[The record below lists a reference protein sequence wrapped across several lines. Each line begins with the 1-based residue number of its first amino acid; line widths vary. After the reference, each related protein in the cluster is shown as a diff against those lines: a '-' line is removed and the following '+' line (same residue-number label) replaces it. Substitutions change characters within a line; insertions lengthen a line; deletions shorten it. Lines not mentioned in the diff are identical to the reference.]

1 MSSFNECASSMDIS
15 FTPIEL
21 MEDNTLFNHP
31 PPGIVEALTTDIIDI
46 IMLVKHVLYRL
57 KFRTNLQILPT
68 TRLVTITAAM
78 DLEKAISVRS
88 YLNKGAVVMTMFL
101 DKLKIGLVFEYTLY

>member
-1 MSSFNECASSMDIS
+1 MDIS
-15 FTPIEL
+15 FTPIIL
-21 MEDNTLFNHP
+21 TEDNILFNHP
-31 PPGIVEALTTDIIDI
+31 PPGIGAALTKDIIDI

-57 KFRTNLQILPT
+57 KFRTNLQLLPT

-88 YLNKGAVVMTMFL
+88 YLNKDAVMMAIFL
-101 DKLKIGLVFEYTLY
+101 DKLKTRVGF